1 MDCKDYERQIPGF
14 IEGSLDYKTQKRFCA
29 HIKQCKSCMEELS
42 IQFLVTEGV
51 HRLESGNAFD
61 LQGDLDQLLAQAD
74 RRIRR
79 HQIFFGAGLVLEIAV
94 AGLAAWRILHIFL
107 A

>member
-14 IEGSLDYKTQKRFCA
+14 IEGSLDYETQKKFFQ
-29 HIKQCKSCMEELS
+29 HIKQCKNCMEELT

-51 HRLESGNAFD
+51 HRLENGNAFD
-61 LQGDLDQLLAQAD
+61 LQGELNQLLEETG

-79 HQIFFGAGLVLEIAV
+79 RTMILGVGLALEIAA
-94 AGLAAWRILHIFL
+94 AGILAGCILWVLI
-107 A
+107 